1 MRIIDWSSDV
11 CASDLVA
18 RMNRRDYAA
27 MVVSSPV
34 ATGMV
39 EFREPAG
46 RLMAACLIDRMADGL
61 SAVYSFY
68 DVAAG
73 RRSLGSYVVLR
84 LIEQAREAGLDY
96 VYLGFWVEGSMKMAY
111 KSRFSPVEGVGP
123 NGWQPLETLRTD
135 MPKRDL
141 RDATLSYGT
150 FD

>member
-1 MRIIDWSSDV
+1 
-11 CASDLVA
+11 
-18 RMNRRDYAA
+18 
-27 MVVSSPV
+27 
-34 ATGMV
+34 MV
-39 EFREPAG
+39 ECREPAG

-111 KSRFSPVEGVGP
+111 KSRFRSEERRVGKECYSTFRSRWSP
-123 NGWQPLETLRTD
+123 LH
-135 MPKRDL
+135 
-141 RDATLSYGT
+141 
-150 FD
+150 